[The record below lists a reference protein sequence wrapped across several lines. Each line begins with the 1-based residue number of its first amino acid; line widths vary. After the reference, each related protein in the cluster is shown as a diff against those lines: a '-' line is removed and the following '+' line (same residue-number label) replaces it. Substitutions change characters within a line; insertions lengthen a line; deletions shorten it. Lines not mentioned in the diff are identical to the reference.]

1 MSRFT
6 YDVVWHGLDD
16 AGRAEIIAF
25 WNEHGAITDHE
36 TARRRVDQV
45 VAVARSD
52 DGVIAGV
59 CTALKRL
66 VPDLAVKVFYYRTFI
81 APRYR
86 NGLVVY
92 RLLQQA
98 VRALESYSRDNSE
111 DGALG
116 VYLELENPSFGKHL
130 RQAVWRRKGLE
141 FTYIGRTP
149 RGLERRVLWFGHS
162 EIR

>member
-6 YDVVWHGLDD
+6 YDVIWHGLDD

-52 DGVIAGV
+52 DG
-59 CTALKRL
+59 
-66 VPDLAVKVFYYRTFI
+66 DLAGKVFYYRTFI